1 MEGQGLL
8 NSFRGS
14 AAAYSLRDL
23 NKTNPDVVEV
33 RRGSDET
40 SRVFKANEI
49 GSTLTNWV
57 NAEVALPLDTASGAA
72 AAYSLRDL
80 SVSRADL
87 TSSGDTTSETTGAL
101 VAQVRRSSDDEIKS
115 FTAAE
120 VAGST
125 MVDWVNTVPTLDV
138 ASNFTLT
145 DKDFETFTNA
155 SNSGFTATNTD
166 RGG

>member
-1 MEGQGLL
+1 MSDYTVSNDVDALMTSADTAEMKSKLGIASPEEIMNPLVEGQGLL

-72 AAYSLRDL
+72 AAYSLRNL
-80 SVSRADL
+80 S
-87 TSSGDTTSETTGAL
+87 TSYSGNVVD
-101 VAQVRRSSDDEIKS
+101 VRRSSDDTEAS

-125 MVDWVNTVPTLDV
+125 MVDWVNTDV
-138 ASNFTLT
+138 DVTTS
-145 DKDFETFTNA
+145 DQIHC
-155 SNSGFTATNTD
+155 
-166 RGG
+166 